1 MKSVLS
7 FPDRGPW
14 GDAKWRGNCSGH
26 IQRELIEHFK
36 PKLFVDVCEGSGTSR
51 DVCRD
56 IGIEYVGFDLHGL
69 NGAILNDFTKD
80 YVLSKL
86 LRPADLCFSH
96 PPYHDIIKYSGE
108 VYPRVRE
115 GDTSRCLSPEEFI
128 EKSQVMLLNQREAT
142 RNGGVYATLIGDTRR
157 GGKFKSYQADF
168 IKMMPESELISVT
181 IKEQHNCLSD
191 GRVYNGNFIP
201 ILHEY
206 LLIWQKSSKSLY
218 AIGLE
223 TATEKMRQIASTWRA
238 VIRIALMKLGG
249 TATLKLIYD
258 EVAKAAGDM
267 VAKNSNWQAKVRQQL
282 QIHFTNVERGVWA
295 C

>member
-1 MKSVLS
+1 MKSVLN
-7 FPDRGPW
+7 FPERGPW

-26 IQRELIEHFK
+26 IQRELIDHFK

-56 IGIEYVGFDLHGL
+56 LGVEYVGFDLHGL
-69 NGAILNDFTKD
+69 NGAIQNDFTKD
-80 YVLSKL
+80 FVLSKL
-86 LRPADLCFSH
+86 PRPADLCFSH
-96 PPYHDIIKYSGE
+96 PPYDDMVKYSGV
-108 VYPRVRE
+108 VYPSIRE
-115 GDTSRCLSPEEFI
+115 GDTSRCATTEEFL
-128 EKSQVMLLNQREAT
+128 EKSHVMLLNQREAT
-142 RNGGVYATLIGDTRR
+142 RDGGIYCTLIGDLRKNGQFR
-157 GGKFKSYQADF
+157 SYQADF
-168 IKMMPESELISVT
+168 IKMMPGSELKSVA
-181 IKEQHNCLSD
+181 IKLQHNCLSD
-191 GRVYNGNFIP
+191 GRVYSGNFIP

-238 VIRIALMKLGG
+238 VIRMALMKLGG

-258 EVAKAAGDM
+258 EVAKVAGEM
-267 VAKNSNWQAKVRQQL
+267 CTNNVNWQAKVRQQL
-282 QIHFTNVERGVWA
+282 QKHFNNVERGVWA